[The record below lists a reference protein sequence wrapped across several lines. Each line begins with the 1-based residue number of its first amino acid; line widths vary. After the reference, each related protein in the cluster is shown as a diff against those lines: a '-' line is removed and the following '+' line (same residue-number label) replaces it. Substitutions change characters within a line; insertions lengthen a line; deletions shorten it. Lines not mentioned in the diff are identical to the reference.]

1 MAKCI
6 HDGCGCEAGQADAPY
21 CSAHCR
27 EQAKQGGSRK
37 ATAAQEQEGTG
48 CGCEHTDCR

>member
-6 HDGCGCEAGQADAPY
+6 HEGCGCEAGQADAPY

-27 EQAKQGGSRK
+27 EQAKQGRSNQ
-37 ATAAQEQEGTG
+37 AAAAQEKSASCGCGHTG
-48 CGCEHTDCR
+48 CD